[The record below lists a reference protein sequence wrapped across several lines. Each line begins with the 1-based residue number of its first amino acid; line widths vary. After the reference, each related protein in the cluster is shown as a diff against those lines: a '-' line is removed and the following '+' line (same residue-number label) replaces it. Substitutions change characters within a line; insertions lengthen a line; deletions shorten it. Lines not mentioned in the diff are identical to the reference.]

1 MSIPPH
7 TVLGYSSMKP
17 GVGKTTA
24 AVLKAFQLALDGYR
38 VGFVDGDRRSATTRE
53 WLAAVKQRSEKGSGT
68 PLPFR
73 YITAGH
79 EQIVDAANT
88 ELPEHDI
95 RIYDL
100 QGGDDVMTRA
110 VTQDATDMIICT
122 TMSKFDRVKVVT
134 ARNSIRSGL
143 MDHGRED
150 EKLTPWVLFGRVKTQ
165 RALRQFSGGQE
176 PSEEFEGYVA
186 NYLKNDLNVF
196 GSWLPDRKVFEEVFK
211 FHPQDKGLDMSPV
224 RKIVAEMKEEGVIRA

>member
-1 MSIPPH
+1 MSTLPH
-7 TVLGYSSMKP
+7 TVLGFSSMKP
-17 GVGKTTA
+17 GVGKTTI
-24 AVLKAFQLALDGYR
+24 AVLAAFQLALEGYR

-53 WLAAVKQRSEKGSGT
+53 WLAAVKKRSEKGSGT
-68 PLPFR
+68 ALPFKF
-73 YITAGH
+73 ITAGH
-79 EQIVDAANT
+79 EQIVDAADT
-88 ELPEHDI
+88 ELPEHDV

-110 VTQDATDMIICT
+110 VTKNATDMIICT

-176 PSEEFEGYVA
+176 PSEELQGYTA
-186 NYLKNDLNVF
+186 NYLKNNLNVF
-196 GSWLPDRKVFEEVFK
+196 GSWLPDRKAFEEVFM
-211 FHPQDKGLDMSPV
+211 FHPQDKALDMSPV
-224 RKIVAEMKEEGVIRA
+224 RKIVTEMKEEDVIRA